1 MSHLKCQTER
11 GHVCQQPSGRT
22 CVEHGCDEAAGT
34 SWGPMWCPQHDQERL
49 DRLRSSWRD
58 LEATAAELGTD

>member
-1 MSHLKCQTER
+1 
-11 GHVCQQPSGRT
+11 
-22 CVEHGCDEAAGT
+22 
-34 SWGPMWCPQHDQERL
+34 MWCPQHDQERL